1 MTREGFSEQQGRSI
15 QPPETSSSTCAHPDK
30 CLKMSWRTWQVNA
43 RKCPRED
50 RSSNRWKQ
58 DV

>member
-1 MTREGFSEQQGRSI
+1 MTRAGFSEQQGRGI
-15 QPPETSSSTCAHPDK
+15 EPPETSSSMCAYSNK
-30 CLKMSWRTWQVNA
+30 CLKMSWRTLQVNA

-58 DV
+58 DM